1 VINDVAEDKVRDHLF
16 ALLIHNHPEVFQS
29 LNQTL
34 WNLSVETY
42 NVETC
47 KEAEE
52 LVPQFKPHLIFADV
66 SVWDGSW
73 TYILNL
79 ADGGDVPLN
88 VVVVGHVP
96 DAQEYRSAMDRG
108 AFDFVAP
115 PFELALVDF
124 VVRAAATDARNRS
137 EALAYPLTMA

>member
-1 VINDVAEDKVRDHLF
+1 VINDLAEDKVRDHLF

-42 NVETC
+42 SVATC

-52 LVPQFKPHLIFADV
+52 LVPQFKPHMIFGDV
-66 SVWDGSW
+66 SERDGSW

-88 VVVVGHVP
+88 IVVVGHVP
-96 DAQEYRSAMDRG
+96 DGHEYLSAMDRG
-108 AFDFVAP
+108 PYDFVAP
-115 PFELALVDF
+115 PFDLALLDF
-124 VVRAAATDARNRS
+124 VVRVAATDARNRR
-137 EALAYPLTMA
+137 AAPAHPVMA